1 MLHTLHFADYVKIS
15 LRALYSEISEGFCVA
30 RHIAALC
37 ESKNSTSQKLLND
50 VIVKLHTIHTFQ
62 GNLQK
67 SEFVC

>member
-1 MLHTLHFADYVKIS
+1 MARYV
-15 LRALYSEISEGFCVA
+15 
-30 RHIAALC
+30 AALC
-37 ESKNSTSQKLLND
+37 ELKNSTSQKLLND